1 MGRYAVVCAVCAAGI
16 LTTPGAWAQSVPMS
30 TDEYRVLVRDVR
42 SFLSSREITEAQAK
56 TYAARLRKIKTVTDT
71 DGKRFAVNTKDDAD
85 ALDAVS
91 GTTPD
96 KKLQA
101 RFAALDEQLSRGKPA
116 QGTTDPAVA
125 ARKILAG
132 REFAGIRPDKPK
144 DPWDFSA
151 LPAWFRPIANFFKPA
166 LKWIGDGFN
175 AFGKW
180 FGKAMSNMFR
190 AIGKFFRWIFNRFP
204 QAKWNSKNPFASIG
218 NGVLLLLYF
227 LATVAAVVGFYFL
240 TRYLL
245 SIYDAKTGKNR
256 RAGVLSGDLDLTQEG
271 ITDPVSSA
279 RERASEGDYRSA
291 IRLLYIA
298 SLWKLGESGVLTL
311 EKNRTNWEY
320 QRALRKKSSRVHDDF
335 LPATRLFDRVWYG
348 RQAGTQGEFDTVSRI
363 YEALPTQ
370 DVSAATDTPATVATE
385 GDVK

>member
-1 MGRYAVVCAVCAAGI
+1 MNQRYVGVCAATFVFLASGV
-16 LTTPGAWAQSVPMS
+16 WAKGVTVPQE
-30 TDEYRVLVRDVR
+30 EYRALVGDVR
-42 SFLSSREITEAQAK
+42 SFLSDREITEARAK
-56 TYAARLRKIKTVTDT
+56 NYAARLRKISAVTDAS
-71 DGKRFAVNTKDDAD
+71 GRRFAVDTKDDAD
-85 ALDAVS
+85 ALDAVT

-101 RFAALDEQLSRGKPA
+101 RFAALDEQLTQEKSAK
-116 QGTTDPAVA
+116 AVA
-125 ARKILAG
+125 DPEALARKILAG
-132 REFAGIRPDKPK
+132 REFAGIKPDKK
-144 DPWDFSA
+144 IDPWDFSA

-166 LKWIGDGFN
+166 LKWIAGGFE

-180 FGKAMSNMFR
+180 FGNATKNMFR
-190 AIGKFFRWIFNRFP
+190 AIGKFFRWIFNKFP
-204 QAKWNSKNPFASIG
+204 QAKWNPKNPFASIG
-218 NGVLLLLYF
+218 NGILLALYF

-245 SIYDAKTGKNR
+245 NLYDVKTGRNR

-291 IRLLYIA
+291 IRLIYIA

-320 QRALRKKSSRVHDDF
+320 QRALRKKSSTVHDDF

-348 RQAGTQGEFDTVSRI
+348 RQAGTQSEFQTVSQI
-363 YEALPTQ
+363 YDALPTQ
-370 DVSAATDTPATVATE
+370 DVSAATDIVTPVTTE
-385 GDVK
+385 GSAT